1 MKTTNLPQTFVG
13 TGEVK
18 GFTFNRVF
26 DGQHRKIY
34 EVWVEDVPTPHY
46 EMFEVKTTP
55 ICLDFAN
62 RVYSEDEVKVVYPK
76 AKDFGVWAWS
86 FNSLESAIKKAN
98 ENQG

>member
-1 MKTTNLPQTFVG
+1 V
-13 TGEVK
+13 
-18 GFTFNRVF
+18 
-26 DGQHRKIY
+26 
-34 EVWVEDVPTPHY
+34 
-46 EMFEVKTTP
+46 FEVKTTP